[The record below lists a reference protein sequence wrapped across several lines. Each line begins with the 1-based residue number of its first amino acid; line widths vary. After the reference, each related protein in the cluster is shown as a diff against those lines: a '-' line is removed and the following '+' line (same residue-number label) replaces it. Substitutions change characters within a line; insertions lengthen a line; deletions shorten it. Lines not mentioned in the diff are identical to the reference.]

1 MVPLMQ
7 QLYELNVRSWRT
19 ERSTELGRPATL
31 DDFSEDFFDRL
42 VEHGFTWLYLIGV
55 WPTGSLSREVSQRDP
70 HLLQYLSDVLP
81 NFCDNDICGSPFM
94 PESYTVD
101 AALGGD
107 AALSRLRERA
117 RSAGMSLMLDFIPNH
132 IGLDHQ
138 WLRDEPDFCVQGDDF
153 SLANQPD
160 AWCKL
165 HGRVFAHGRDPFF
178 APWRNS
184 VQLDYSNPRLQE
196 AMIHVASTIA
206 ARCDGL
212 RCDLAMLLLKDVF
225 ENTWKRPM
233 QPFWR
238 RCLDRVRAEH
248 PGTLFMAEVYWNR
261 EYELQQAGFD
271 FTFDKILYDRLLSGD
286 AESIRAHLR
295 ATPDYQKHCVR
306 FLENHAEQRAALR
319 FTSPEHH
326 RGALLITGMV
336 PGLLLCNHGQDDGRR
351 LHASNHA
358 NRRPPE
364 GGSLPH
370 REAYRDLM
378 NLLSEP
384 ARQNGTWQ
392 ILEPIGHDSPLIG
405 CLWSLQ
411 GHHSLALV
419 VNAGWHHANGAVKAG
434 PLAERDC
441 QLQNCFDPAQSAPTQ
456 IKADSL
462 RHNGFSVSLPPW
474 GVVAYRVMPLR

>member
-1 MVPLMQ
+1 
-7 QLYELNVRSWRT
+7 
-19 ERSTELGRPATL
+19 
-31 DDFSEDFFDRL
+31 
-42 VEHGFTWLYLIGV
+42 
-55 WPTGSLSREVSQRDP
+55 
-70 HLLQYLSDVLP
+70 
-81 NFCDNDICGSPFM
+81 
-94 PESYTVD
+94 
-101 AALGGD
+101 
-107 AALSRLRERA
+107 
-117 RSAGMSLMLDFIPNH
+117 
-132 IGLDHQ
+132 
-138 WLRDEPDFCVQGDDF
+138 
-153 SLANQPD
+153 
-160 AWCKL
+160 
-165 HGRVFAHGRDPFF
+165 
-178 APWRNS
+178 
-184 VQLDYSNPRLQE
+184 
-196 AMIHVASTIA
+196 
-206 ARCDGL
+206 
-212 RCDLAMLLLKDVF
+212 
-225 ENTWKRPM
+225 
-233 QPFWR
+233 
-238 RCLDRVRAEH
+238 
-248 PGTLFMAEVYWNR
+248 
-261 EYELQQAGFD
+261 
-271 FTFDKILYDRLLSGD
+271 
-286 AESIRAHLR
+286 
-295 ATPDYQKHCVR
+295 
-306 FLENHAEQRAALR
+306 
-319 FTSPEHH
+319 
-326 RGALLITGMV
+326 LLITGMV

>member
-1 MVPLMQ
+1 MQ

-19 ERSTELGRPATL
+19 ERSFELGRPATL
-31 DDFSEDFFDRL
+31 DDVPEEMLDRL
-42 VEHGFTWLYLIGV
+42 VEHGFTWLYLIGI
-55 WPTGSLSREVSQRDP
+55 WPTGPLSREVSMRDQ
-70 HLLQYLSDVLP
+70 HLRTYLGGVLP
-81 NFCDNDICGSPFM
+81 GFCDDDICGSPFM
-94 PESYTVD
+94 PGSYTVD
-101 AALGGD
+101 PLLGGD
-107 AALSRLRERA
+107 TALARLRERA

-132 IGLDHQ
+132 VGLDHA
-138 WLRDEPDFCVQGDDF
+138 WMRDHPDFCIQGDEHQ
-153 SLANQPD
+153 LAAQPD

-178 APWRNS
+178 APWKNS

-196 AMIHVASTIA
+196 AMIQVASTIA
-206 ARCDGL
+206 SQCDGL

-238 RCLDRVRAEH
+238 KCLDRVRAEH

-295 ATPDYQKHCVR
+295 ATREYQKHCVR
-306 FLENHAEQRAALR
+306 FLENHAEQRAAMR
-319 FTSPEHH
+319 FTAPAHH
-326 RGALLITGMV
+326 RGALLLTGMV

-351 LHASNHA
+351 VHASTHA
-358 NRRPPE
+358 SRRPPE
-364 GGSLPH
+364 DGSAEH

-378 NLLSEP
+378 HLLSEP

-392 ILEPIGHDSPLIG
+392 MLEPLGHDSPLVG
-405 CLWSLQ
+405 CLWTLQ
-411 GHHSLALV
+411 GHHALALV
-419 VNAGWHHANGAVKAG
+419 VNASWHNANGAVQGG
-434 PLAERDC
+434 PLFERDC
-441 QLQNCFDPAQSAPTQ
+441 QLQQCFAATPPVQL
-456 IKADSL
+456 KADAL
-462 RHNGFSVSLPPW
+462 KHGGLPVSLPPW
-474 GVVAYRVMPLR
+474 GSIAYRVMPLR